1 MSTNKTQN
9 YQLHN
14 WVPEDK
20 FLRAEINEN
29 FARLDGSAR
38 VVVGSYEGDGA
49 AERTISLGFQPKAVL
64 VVRSDGRITGDY
76 DGYGGLAFPGRD
88 VVFRD
93 APALSVTA
101 GGFRV
106 CQRTISSSW
115 AVQCNSS
122 GQSYYYLAVR

>member
-9 YQLHN
+9 YQLHS

-49 AERTISLGFQPKAVL
+49 AERTISLGFQPKVVL
-64 VVRSDGRITGDY
+64 
-76 DGYGGLAFPGRD
+76 D